1 MENKTENNKEKKKWD
16 KKSVIKEVRD
26 YVFLIILAFVL
37 AFLMNKFVYAN
48 AEVPTGSMIPVVQP
62 NDRLIVNRLAYLFE
76 EPKRGDIVMFA
87 FPDDEKDNYLKRII
101 GLPGEKVEIKNGLVY
116 INDSE
121 KPLDEPYINDPPNG
135 NYGPYNVPEGCYF
148 MLGDNR
154 DESKDARFW
163 NNTYVK
169 REKIVGKAWLKYYP
183 NIAILHS
190 AEYSENN

>member
-1 MENKTENNKEKKKWD
+1 MENKIEDNKNKKKMD
-16 KKSVIKEVRD
+16 KKSIIKEIRD
-26 YVFLIILAFVL
+26 YVCLIILAFVL

-48 AEVPTGSMIPVVQP
+48 AQVPTGSMIPVVEP
-62 NDRLIVNRLAYLFE
+62 GDRLIVNRLAYLFE

-87 FPDDEKDNYLKRII
+87 FPDDEKDNYLKRIR
-101 GLPGEKVEIKNGLVY
+101 GLPGEKVEIKDGLVY
-116 INDSE
+116 INDSK

-163 NNTYVK
+163 ENKFVK
-169 REKIVGKAWLKYYP
+169 KEKIVGKAWLKYYP
-183 NIAILHS
+183 HITILHS

>member
-1 MENKTENNKEKKKWD
+1 MENKIEDNKNKKKMD
-16 KKSVIKEVRD
+16 KKSIIKEIRD
-26 YVFLIILAFVL
+26 YVCLIILAFVL
-37 AFLMNKFVYAN
+37 AFLMNKLVYAN
-48 AEVPTGSMIPVVQP
+48 AQVPTGSMIPGVEP
-62 NDRLIVNRLAYLFE
+62 GDRLIVNRLAYLFE

-101 GLPGEKVEIKNGLVY
+101 GLPGEKVEIKDGLVY
-116 INDSE
+116 INDSK

-163 NNTYVK
+163 ENKFVK
-169 REKIVGKAWLKYYP
+169 KEKIVGKAWLKYYP
-183 NIAILHS
+183 HITILHS

>member
-1 MENKTENNKEKKKWD
+1 MENKIENNKEKKKWD

-26 YVFLIILAFVL
+26 YVFLIILAFAL

-101 GLPGEKVEIKNGLVY
+101 GLPGEKVEIKKGLVY

-169 REKIVGKAWLKYYP
+169 EEKIVGKAWLKYYP

>member
-1 MENKTENNKEKKKWD
+1 MENKIEDNKNKKKMD
-16 KKSVIKEVRD
+16 KKSIIKEIRD
-26 YVFLIILAFVL
+26 YVCLIILAFVL

-48 AEVPTGSMIPVVQP
+48 AQVPTGSMIPVVAP
-62 NDRLIVNRLAYLFE
+62 GDRLIVNRLAYLFE

-101 GLPGEKVEIKNGLVY
+101 GLPGEKVEIKDGLVY
-116 INDSE
+116 INDSK

-163 NNTYVK
+163 ENKFVK
-169 REKIVGKAWLKYYP
+169 KEKIVGKAWLKYYP
-183 NIAILHS
+183 HITILHS

>member
-148 MLGDNR
+148 TLGDNR

-169 REKIVGKAWLKYYP
+169 KEKIVGKAWLKYYP

>member
-121 KPLDEPYINDPPNG
+121 KPLNEPYINDPPNG

-169 REKIVGKAWLKYYP
+169 KEKIVGKAWLKYYP